1 MLPSLF
7 LLLVCQAAGEAAA
20 RLLHLPLPGPV
31 IGLALLL
38 ACLLLRGRRGVP
50 EPLGETADGL
60 LRHLSLL
67 FVPAG
72 VGITNYLGL
81 IADQALPVAAA
92 VVGSTVLTI
101 WVTGLVTSRVD
112 AMLTA
117 RHGSGSGGAA
127 GSDAR

>member
-20 RLLHLPLPGPV
+20 QLLHLPLPGPV

-38 ACLLLRGRRGVP
+38 AGLLLRGGRDVP
-50 EPLGETADGL
+50 TPLGETADGL

-72 VGITNYLGL
+72 VGITTHLGL
-81 IADQALPVAAA
+81 LADQALPVAAA
-92 VVGSTVLTI
+92 LVGSTVLTI
-101 WVTGLVTSRVD
+101 WVTALVTARID
-112 AMLTA
+112 TMLAA
-117 RHGSGSGGAA
+117 RRRSGGGASA
-127 GSDAR
+127 GSDA